1 MSQDRRRIHWDGT
14 ITAGNVITAVSMLI
28 ALVVWGTRLE
38 GRVEMERVER
48 IRMEAELRA
57 RLDADSTRARDGFAE
72 LRAGLRR
79 IEDILLRA
87 VNPPQ
92 NQRP

>member
-1 MSQDRRRIHWDGT
+1 MSEDRGRIHWDGT

-48 IRMEAELRA
+48 IRMETELRA
-57 RLDADSTRARDGFAE
+57 RLEADSTRARDGFAE
-72 LRAGLRR
+72 LRASLRR
-79 IEDILLRA
+79 IEDVLLRA
-87 VNPPQ
+87 VYPPQ